1 MLFTLS
7 KRLFCA
13 FALFAVLTP
22 ISLAN
27 QSALFPLPDELKPDV
42 RFWKRIYTE
51 VTTSQGLIHDNK
63 HLNVV
68 YERLS
73 FPPGTPRKSRQ
84 NTIKKRKKYYSK
96 ILLEL
101 ASNPRRGFATG
112 KHKKVK
118 SLWPKGTSAKEF
130 KEAAQRLR
138 FQLGQADRFKEGIV
152 RSGRWQDYIRDEFKT
167 LNIPLQLAALPH
179 VESSFRTDAKSHVGA
194 AGMWQFTRSTGRRFM
209 RVDHVLDERL
219 DPFIASKSAGLLLK
233 DNHETTGTWPLAL
246 TAYNHGAAGMRR
258 ASKQMGGTDIVKIVR
273 EYKGRTFGFASRNFY
288 NAFLAALDVD
298 QNTEKY
304 FGKVVRDKPRALK
317 TIELPTYYTAQGL
330 VNAFGVK
337 NNVFKSLNPALL
349 STVWANHKYVP
360 KGYRVRVPLSLSKN
374 QATKLVAMVA
384 KDEKSSKQKADVSY
398 RVKRGDSL
406 SKIASRFKV
415 SMRELVS
422 ANGLRSKHRIR
433 VGQVLKLPSS
443 VRAKKSGSGRIAKDA
458 TFYVVKSGDRL
469 AVIAEKAGVLESD
482 LLLLNK
488 IKNKNHLNVGQ
499 KLRLREDPD
508 VLSIAAN
515 ADVFAEKKSKL
526 SNGPTKSVIDD
537 ESVLRADPSNYLVS
551 EDQSVEVQS
560 NETLGHFADWLRLP
574 AQELRRL
581 NNRVK
586 KAPLVVGKRL
596 TLSFSKISKEAFEKK
611 RLSYHLSL
619 QESFFGRYRV
629 TGTEKR
635 RLKKGESVWMI
646 AQGRY
651 QAPMWL
657 LRQYNPTVN
666 FNKVRGGEIV
676 TFPKVIKKA
685 NK

>member
-1 MLFTLS
+1 MLPTLF
-7 KRLFCA
+7 KRFLCA
-13 FALFAVLTP
+13 FALFFAVTT
-22 ISLAN
+22 IASAS
-27 QSALFPLPDELKPDV
+27 QSILFPLPDELKPDV
-42 RFWKRIYTE
+42 RFWTRIYTE
-51 VTTSQGLIHDNK
+51 VTTNQGLIHDNK
-63 HLNVV
+63 HLNIV

-73 FPPGTPRKSRQ
+73 FPPGTSRKTRKD
-84 NTIKKRKKYYSK
+84 TIKKRKKYYSK
-96 ILLEL
+96 ILLDL
-101 ASNPRRGFATG
+101 ASNPRRGFATSR
-112 KHKKVK
+112 HKKVK
-118 SLWPKGTSAKEF
+118 ALWPKGTNSNEY
-130 KEAAQRLR
+130 KEATQRLR

-152 RSGRWQDYIRDEFKT
+152 RSGRWQDYIRNEFRS
-167 LNIPLQLAALPH
+167 LSIPSQLAALPH

-219 DPFIASKSAGLLLK
+219 DPFIASRSAGLLLK
-233 DNHETTGTWPLAL
+233 NNHETTGTWPLAL

-288 NAFLAALDVD
+288 NAFLAALDID

-304 FGKVVRDKPRALK
+304 FGKVKRDKPRVLK
-317 TIELPTYYTAQGL
+317 AIDLPAYYTPQGL

-337 NNVFKSLNPALL
+337 NNIFKSLNPALL
-349 STVWANHKYVP
+349 STVWANNKYIP
-360 KGYRVRVPLSLSKN
+360 KGYRVRVPSPLTKT
-374 QATKLVAMVA
+374 QATKLVAMVT
-384 KDEKSSKQKADVSY
+384 KDEQSNKQKPDVSY

-415 SMRELVS
+415 SMRELVA

-443 VRAKKSGSGRIAKDA
+443 VSAKKPGAGRITKDA
-458 TFYVVKSGDRL
+458 IFYMVKAGDRL

-488 IKNKNHLNVGQ
+488 LKNKNHLNVGQ
-499 KLRLREDPD
+499 KLRLRVNPE
-508 VLSIAAN
+508 VLSIASN
-515 ADVFAEKKSKL
+515 ADVYTEKKLKSGND
-526 SNGPTKSVIDD
+526 SVKSVIDD
-537 ESVLRADPSNYLVS
+537 ESILRADPSNYLVS
-551 EDQSVEVQS
+551 KDKSVEIQS
-560 NETLGHFADWLRLP
+560 NETLGHFADWLGLST
-574 AQELRRL
+574 QELRRL

-596 TLSFSKISKEAFEKK
+596 TLGFSSVSKEVFEKR
-611 RLSYHLSL
+611 RLSYHLGL
-619 QESFFGRYRV
+619 QESFFSRYRV

-635 RLKKGESVWMI
+635 KLKKGESVWII

-651 QAPMWL
+651 QAPIWL

-666 FNKVRGGEIV
+666 FSKVRGGEIII
-676 TFPKVIKKA
+676 FPKVIKKPS
-685 NK
+685 K

>member
-1 MLFTLS
+1 MSSILF
-7 KRLFCA
+7 KRLLCA
-13 FALFAVLTP
+13 FALFFAL
-22 ISLAN
+22 ISISSAN
-27 QSALFPLPDELKPDV
+27 QSVLFPLPDDLKPDV
-42 RFWKRIYTE
+42 RFWTRIYTE

-63 HLNVV
+63 HLNIV

-73 FPPGTPRKSRQ
+73 FPPGTSRKSRK

-96 ILLEL
+96 ILLDL
-101 ASNPRRGFATG
+101 ASNPRRGLATSR
-112 KHKKVK
+112 HKKVK
-118 SLWPKGTSAKEF
+118 ALWPKGTSSKAY
-130 KEAAQRLR
+130 KEATKRLR

-152 RSGRWQDYIRDEFKT
+152 RSGRWQDYIRTEFRL
-167 LNIPLQLAALPH
+167 LNIPSQLAALPH

-219 DPFIASKSAGLLLK
+219 DPFIASRSAGLLLK
-233 DNHETTGTWPLAL
+233 NNHETTGTWPLAL

-288 NAFLAALDVD
+288 NAFLAALDID

-304 FGKVVRDKPRALK
+304 FGKVERDKPRVLRAVD
-317 TIELPTYYTAQGL
+317 LPAYYTPQGL
-330 VNAFGVK
+330 LNAFGVK

-349 STVWANHKYVP
+349 STVWANHKYIP
-360 KGYRVRVPLSLSKN
+360 KGYRVRIPSPLTKS

-384 KDEKSSKQKADVSY
+384 KDEQSNKQKPDVSY
-398 RVKRGDSL
+398 RVKKGDSL

-415 SMRELVS
+415 SMSQL
-422 ANGLRSKHRIR
+422 AATNGLRSKHRIR
-433 VGQVLKLPSS
+433 VGQILKLPSS
-443 VRAKKSGSGRIAKDA
+443 VKAKKSGAGKITKDA
-458 TFYVVKSGDRL
+458 VFYVVKTGDRL

-488 IKNKNHLNVGQ
+488 LKNKNHLNVGY

-508 VLSIAAN
+508 VLSIASN
-515 ADVFAEKKSKL
+515 ADVFAEKKPKPSIG
-526 SNGPTKSVIDD
+526 SVKSVIDD
-537 ESVLRADPSNYLVS
+537 ESILRADPSNYLVS
-551 EDQSVEVQS
+551 KDSSVEIQS
-560 NETLGHFADWLRLP
+560 NETLGHFADWLQLST
-574 AQELRRL
+574 QELRRL

-596 TLSFSKISKEAFEKK
+596 TLGFSKVSKEAFEKR
-611 RLSYHLSL
+611 RLSYHLGL
-619 QESFFGRYRV
+619 QESFFGRYQV

-635 RLKKGESVWMI
+635 KLKKGESVWMV

-666 FNKVRGGEIV
+666 FSKVRGGEIIV
-676 TFPKVIKKA
+676 FPNVIKKPS
-685 NK
+685 K